1 MCPLCFTCMLCVLC
15 ACCVPYALGTGCV
28 LCVLAV
34 RYVLCLAPSLHHSA
48 TQSRACSS
56 AFISHRNSFP
66 GRVYDI
72 PLSPCRPFSC
82 TPGLIVQC
90 PSQSLFLTFV
100 YGNPNLS
107 VLGSILYFLCSVSC
121 VPALCPVFS
130 LNKCCLFCAL
140 AVCRYYLGIIGC
152 VLGVFAVRYV
162 LCVSCYAPQ

>member
-1 MCPLCFTCMLCVLC
+1 MPTVFYLYAVCSVCLLCAVCSGYWVCAVC
-15 ACCVPYALGTGCV
+15 ACCALCAVFGSFVASQCHAVPRLFF
-28 LCVLAV
+28 
-34 RYVLCLAPSLHHSA
+34 CLHF
-48 TQSRACSS
+48 TQKL
-56 AFISHRNSFP
+56 FP
-66 GRVYDI
+66 RTRI
-72 PLSPCRPFSC
+72 RHTPLSLS
-82 TPGLIVQC
+82 
-90 PSQSLFLTFV
+90 SLFLHPGANCTVPLAILVSHV